1 MLVTE
6 EVDGELNKLPGFH
19 FYCGLPYSNGMNFK
33 GMWSGAGKGSLFYVM
48 CHLGVCFWKHFQNV
62 SPPPKK
68 KKNPFSIYQF
78 FSNYKKKLC
87 EAKENY

>member
-6 EVDGELNKLPGFH
+6 EVDGELNRLPGFH

-33 GMWSGAGKGSLFYVM
+33 GMWSGAGKGSRFYVV
-48 CHLGVCFWKHFQNV
+48 CRLGETFRKRFPKTHLAFINFAQN
-62 SPPPKK
+62 
-68 KKNPFSIYQF
+68 Y
-78 FSNYKKKLC
+78 KKLC